1 MIRYSVV
8 FVTTASVGNPVRLYM
23 MVYDTITPLGT
34 IGGDHVNKMEDE
46 SMTTGEKSTGGLPG
60 TGENIEIVI
69 ACIVLRWTYILL
81 T

>member
-1 MIRYSVV
+1 
-8 FVTTASVGNPVRLYM
+8 M

-60 TGENIEIVI
+60 TGKNTEIVI
-69 ACIVLRWTYILL
+69 VLYCIEMDIYFAYVTDLL
-81 T
+81 LQTRVC